1 MPWVVHSGD
10 GLDELSLSA
19 PADVVELAG
28 DGAGEFEISR
38 WTLNPSA
45 VGFAAVPLAAVQ
57 GGDAAT
63 NAAIVRSVLAGDL
76 GPAREIVLLNAGAA
90 LVVAGVATSIEEGV
104 ALASNAIDD
113 GRASQVLDQL
123 IAISQR

>member
-1 MPWVVHSGD
+1 M
-10 GLDELSLSA
+10 
-19 PADVVELAG
+19 
-28 DGAGEFEISR
+28 
-38 WTLNPSA
+38 
-45 VGFAAVPLAAVQ
+45 
-57 GGDAAT
+57 
-63 NAAIVRSVLAGDL
+63 LAGDL
-76 GPAREIVLLNAGAA
+76 GPSREIVLLNAGAA